1 MKKKLSSTT
10 PLQRF
15 INLLKLD
22 KKDIYQVFFYAV
34 FSGIVSLSLPL
45 GIQAI
50 INLIQGGRVSLSWII
65 LVIVVILGVAFNG
78 VLKLM
83 QLRITESIQ
92 QKIFIRS
99 SFEFSSRFPK
109 IKYTEF
115 NNSYPPELANRFF
128 DTLTVQKSVAKLI
141 LDYSE
146 SLLQIIFGLLL
157 LSIYHPLFIL
167 FGIILFIVLFLIFRV
182 SFQPGLKTSLK
193 ESKYKYKVANWIQEI
208 ARNYFGFKN
217 KIETEYALSKNDL
230 LVAEYLKSRESHF
243 QIIKQQFIQLIGFK
257 ILISAGLLLIGGYL
271 VINQQINIGQFVA
284 AEIIILLIINS
295 VEKIIVGLETFYDLL
310 TSIEK
315 IGQIVD
321 MDLEE
326 NTTEEHNYCFKNIL
340 FEIDNLNFSFPD
352 SNKKIINNISLKINQ
367 GENIYLA
374 GKNGSG
380 KTTFLRILAGLIQTN
395 TNSIYINDENY
406 KRINIAQYRSQIG
419 VITAGQSTF
428 AGTIYENITFN
439 NKSIQPER
447 LKWVLEK
454 IKLTDEIKQLSNGLD
469 EMLLADGKQLSSSTS
484 QKILLA
490 RAIINYPTILFLE
503 EPFEKM
509 DREQANEIIDFIVSK
524 ENNWTVI
531 VTSKNEYWKQK
542 CERVITLEK
551 GKLISDTKEPC

>member
-1 MKKKLSSTT
+1 MKKETASTL
-10 PLQRF
+10 PLRRF
-15 INLLKLD
+15 LNLIKLD
-22 KKDIYQVFFYAV
+22 EKDIYQVFFYAG

-50 INLIQGGRVSLSWII
+50 INLIQGGRVSISWLI
-65 LVIVVILGVAFNG
+65 LVLVVILGVAFNG
-78 VLKLM
+78 ILKLM

-99 SFEFSSRFPK
+99 SFEFSYRFPK

-128 DTLTVQKSVAKLI
+128 DTMTVQKSLAKLI

-167 FGIILFIVLFLIFRV
+167 FGLLLFIILYLIFRI
-182 SFQPGLKTSLK
+182 SFQIGLKTSLK

-217 KIETEYALSKNDL
+217 KIETDFALSKNDK
-230 LVAEYLKSRESHF
+230 LVTEYLKSRESHF
-243 QIIKQQFIQLIGFK
+243 SIIKRQFIQLIGFK

-295 VEKIIVGLETFYDLL
+295 VEKIIIGLETFYDLL

-321 MDLEE
+321 LEIETTTVEE
-326 NTTEEHNYCFKNIL
+326 NNYCFKNIL

-352 SNKKIINNISLKINQ
+352 SDKKTINNISLKINQ
-367 GENIYLA
+367 GETIYLD
-374 GKNGSG
+374 GINGSG
-380 KTTFLRILAGLIQTN
+380 KTTFLRILAGLIQTD

-419 VITAGQSTF
+419 IVTAEQSTF
-428 AGTIYENITFN
+428 EGTIYENITFN
-439 NKSIQPER
+439 NKLIQPER
-447 LKWVLEK
+447 LRWVLEK
-454 IKLTDEIKQLSNGLD
+454 VKLTEEIKKLSAGLD
-469 EMLLADGKQLSSSTS
+469 EIILADGKQLPSSTT

-490 RAIINYPTILFLE
+490 RAIINYPAILFLE
-503 EPFEKM
+503 APFDKM
-509 DREQANEIIDFIVSK
+509 DKEQANEIIDFIVSK

-531 VTSKNEYWKQK
+531 VTSKNDYWKEK
-542 CERVITLEK
+542 CERIITLDQ
-551 GKLISDTKEPC
+551 GQIISDTK

>member
-1 MKKKLSSTT
+1 MKKESTSLT
-10 PLQRF
+10 PLKRF

-78 VLKLM
+78 ILKLM

-99 SFEFSSRFPK
+99 SFEFSYRFPK

-157 LSIYHPLFIL
+157 LSVYHPLFIL
-167 FGIILFIVLFLIFRV
+167 FGLLLFIVLYLIFRV
-182 SFQPGLKTSLK
+182 SFQIGLNTSLK
-193 ESKYKYKVANWIQEI
+193 ESKYKYKVAHWIQEI
-208 ARNYFGFKN
+208 ARNYFGFKS
-217 KIETEYALSKNDL
+217 KLEADFALSKNDK
-230 LVAEYLKSRESHF
+230 LVNAYLKSRESHF
-243 QIIKQQFIQLIGFK
+243 QIIKSQFIQLIGFK
-257 ILISAGLLLIGGYL
+257 ILISAGLLLIGGFL

-321 MDLEE
+321 LELE
-326 NTTEEHNYCFKNIL
+326 SETTEEHNYCFKNIL
-340 FEIDNLNFSFPD
+340 FEIDGLNFSFPD
-352 SNKKIINNISLKINQ
+352 SNKKIINNVSLKINQ
-367 GENIYLA
+367 GETIYLD

-395 TNSIYINDENY
+395 TNSIFLNDENY
-406 KRINIAQYRSQIG
+406 KKIDIAQYRSQIG
-419 VITAGQSTF
+419 IITAGQTTF
-428 AGTIYENITFN
+428 EGTILENITFN
-439 NKSIQPER
+439 NKSIEPER

-454 IKLTDEIKQLSNGLD
+454 VKLTEDIKKMPNGLD
-469 EMLLADGKQLSSSTS
+469 EVILTDGKQLSSSIN
-484 QKILLA
+484 QKIVLA
-490 RAIINYPTILFLE
+490 RAIINQPNILFLE
-503 EPFEKM
+503 DPFDKM
-509 DREQANEIIDFIVSK
+509 DQDQANEIIDFIVSK
-524 ENNWTVI
+524 ENKWTVI
-531 VTSKNEYWKQK
+531 VTSKNDYWKQK
-542 CERVITLEK
+542 CERIITLEK
-551 GKLISDTKEPC
+551 GKLISDTK

>member
-1 MKKKLSSTT
+1 MKKANPSLT
-10 PLQRF
+10 PLKRF

-22 KKDIYQVFFYAV
+22 KKDIYQVFFYAI

-65 LVIVVILGVAFNG
+65 LVLVVILGVAFNG

-83 QLRITESIQ
+83 QLRITETIQ

-99 SFEFSSRFPK
+99 SFEFSYRFPK

>member
-1 MKKKLSSTT
+1 MKKETASTL
-10 PLQRF
+10 PLKRF
-15 INLLKLD
+15 LNLIKLD
-22 KKDIYQVFFYAV
+22 EKDIYQVFFYAG

-50 INLIQGGRVSLSWII
+50 INLIQGGRVSLSWLI
-65 LVIVVILGVAFNG
+65 LVLVVILGVAFNG

-99 SFEFSSRFPK
+99 SFEFSYRFPK

-128 DTLTVQKSVAKLI
+128 DTMTVQKSLAKLI

-167 FGIILFIVLFLIFRV
+167 FGLLLFLILYLIFRI
-182 SFQPGLKTSLK
+182 SFQIGLETSLK

-217 KIETEYALSKNDL
+217 KIETDFALSKNDK
-230 LVAEYLKSRESHF
+230 LVTEYLKSRESHF
-243 QIIKQQFIQLIGFK
+243 AIIKRQFIQLIGFK

-295 VEKIIVGLETFYDLL
+295 VEKIIIGLETFYDLL

-321 MDLEE
+321 LETETTTVEE
-326 NTTEEHNYCFKNIL
+326 NNYCFKNIL

-352 SNKKIINNISLKINQ
+352 SDKKTINNISLKINQ
-367 GENIYLA
+367 GETIYLD
-374 GKNGSG
+374 GINGSG
-380 KTTFLRILAGLIQTN
+380 KTTFLRILAGLIQTD

-419 VITAGQSTF
+419 IVTAEQSTF
-428 AGTIYENITFN
+428 EGTIYENITFN
-439 NKSIQPER
+439 NKLIQPER
-447 LKWVLEK
+447 LRWVLEK
-454 IKLTDEIKQLSNGLD
+454 VKLTEEIKKLSSGLD
-469 EMLLADGKQLSSSTS
+469 EIILADGKQLSSSTT

-490 RAIINYPTILFLE
+490 RAIINYPAILFLE
-503 EPFEKM
+503 APFDKM
-509 DREQANEIIDFIVSK
+509 DRDQANEIIDFIVSK

-531 VTSKNEYWKQK
+531 VTSKNDYWKEK
-542 CERVITLEK
+542 CERIITLDQ
-551 GKLISDTKEPC
+551 GQIISDTK